1 MKHVT
6 IKDMARQL
14 SVSVSTVSRALVDD
28 ESISPATRIKIQAL
42 AKELGYRRNNYAS
55 GLRKGRTN
63 TIGVIVNEMLS
74 PAASKVIEGVQNVM
88 HARGIKVIIANSND
102 DVEQERSNISLMA
115 DSMVDGVIV
124 GLCHWDKNR
133 DDFKDLRNQGVPI
146 VFYCSTPESENIT
159 QVSTSDYDNAIKL
172 MEQLHKLGRTRIMHV
187 MGDPSVCSFMEIHR
201 AYRDSL
207 AKFGLKYDPSLVI
220 ECSSA
225 VDSGAEIADRIV
237 NDKMDIDAVFACTD
251 IAAIGIMNRLREY
264 NYRIPE
270 DVSIVGFNGSPLSEM
285 VYPKLTT
292 VETPLVEVG
301 ERAANLLLER
311 IENPELPACTVNVNT
326 KLLIRGSSHPT
337 YNRVVADSIYTPNVK
352 S

>member
-1 MKHVT
+1 
-6 IKDMARQL
+6 
-14 SVSVSTVSRALVDD
+14 
-28 ESISPATRIKIQAL
+28 
-42 AKELGYRRNNYAS
+42 
-55 GLRKGRTN
+55 
-63 TIGVIVNEMLS
+63 
-74 PAASKVIEGVQNVM
+74 
-88 HARGIKVIIANSND
+88 
-102 DVEQERSNISLMA
+102 
-115 DSMVDGVIV
+115 
-124 GLCHWDKNR
+124 
-133 DDFKDLRNQGVPI
+133 
-146 VFYCSTPESENIT
+146 
-159 QVSTSDYDNAIKL
+159 
-172 MEQLHKLGRTRIMHV
+172 
-187 MGDPSVCSFMEIHR
+187 
-201 AYRDSL
+201 
-207 AKFGLKYDPSLVI
+207 
-220 ECSSA
+220 
-225 VDSGAEIADRIV
+225 
-237 NDKMDIDAVFACTD
+237 MDIDAVFACTD